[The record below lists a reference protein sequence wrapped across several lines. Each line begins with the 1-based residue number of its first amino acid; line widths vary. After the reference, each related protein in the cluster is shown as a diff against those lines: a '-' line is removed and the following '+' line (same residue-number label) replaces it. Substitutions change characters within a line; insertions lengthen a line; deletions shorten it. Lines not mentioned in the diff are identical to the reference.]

1 MIPARDLS
9 GKVFGEWTVQ
19 GFSHRHKNAGAMW
32 SCRCSCGKERPVA
45 GKSLLRGASI
55 SCGCL
60 RSPDIAGRRFG
71 RLVAIEK
78 AGVRNNSNIWRAS
91 CDCGGETIVTLANL
105 CNGST
110 RSCGCLHRELV
121 IERRHSHGHTSDYET
136 SETYNSWRGMIDR
149 CSNPS
154 HEGFHNYGGRG
165 ITVCDRWRNSFEAF
179 LEDMGERPPTL
190 TLDRID
196 NDGDYEPG
204 NCRWATRQEQARN
217 RRPRS

>member
-1 MIPARDLS
+1 MTPADNLTS
-9 GKVFGEWTVQ
+9 KAYGEWQVIS
-19 GFSHRHKNAGAMW
+19 FSHRDKNAGAMW
-32 SCRCSCGKERPVA
+32 LCRCSCGTERAVA
-45 GKSLLRGASI
+45 GKSLKRGVSI

-60 RSPDIAGRRFG
+60 RSPDITGRRFG
-71 RLVAIEK
+71 RLVATGK
-78 AGVRNNSNIWRAS
+78 AGVRHNSNVWKVL
-91 CDCGGETIVTLANL
+91 CDCGTENVVTLANL

-110 RSCGCLHRELV
+110 RSCGCLHREAV
-121 IERRHSHGHTSDYET
+121 IERRLIHGHTADYEV

-165 ITVCDRWRNSFEAF
+165 IAVCDRWRNSFEAF
-179 LEDMGERPPTL
+179 LEDMGERPPNL

-204 NCRWATRQEQARN
+204 NCRWATRQQQAAN
-217 RRPRS
+217 RRPRA